1 MSLACHVSCDAS
13 WLFRI
18 VERECCR
25 LKRALR
31 RLVLQPELDEMDG
44 PTTRPRTASCA
55 TYPMH
60 WRACPRITAGS
71 CCCANLEGRSI
82 AGIAEHLGLHV
93 EAEKARLHHA
103 RLLARE
109 YRSSDAADAPSKVH
123 ATG

>member
-18 VERECCR
+18 VERECCG

-31 RLVLQPELDEMDG
+31 AGWCCNRARLPAHYREILLLRD
-44 PTTRPRTASCA
+44 
-55 TYPMH
+55 
-60 WRACPRITAGS
+60 
-71 CCCANLEGRSI
+71 LEGRSI